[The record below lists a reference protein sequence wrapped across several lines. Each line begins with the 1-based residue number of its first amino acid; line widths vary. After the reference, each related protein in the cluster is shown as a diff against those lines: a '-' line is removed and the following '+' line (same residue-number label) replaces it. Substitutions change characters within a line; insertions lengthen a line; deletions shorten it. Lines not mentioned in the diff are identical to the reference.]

1 MFDTLT
7 QSFKNALGKI
17 RFQDDLKALEKALDE
32 LKKALLRNDVHH
44 KVARELVKN
53 IEAKTKAKGI
63 GKQQFLDALQESLL
77 EILSVPGA
85 ASGFVYAPTPPTIVL
100 MCGLQGGGKTTTC
113 AKLANYLKTRNKKVL
128 LVACDLERLAA
139 IEQLQVLG
147 AQIGVE
153 VFHKAGSVLDIAKG
167 ALERAKEGQFD
178 VVLVDSAGR
187 LAIDKP
193 LMDELKALKDLLK
206 PLETFYVA
214 DALSGQ
220 DGVRSAQTFHTEIGI
235 SGVVLSKFD
244 SDSKGGVA
252 LGIAHQLQIPLRFIG
267 HGEKIPDLDIFVP
280 ERIANRLM
288 GAGDIVSLVEKTS
301 SVIDPKE
308 AKNISKKL
316 KKGQFGFTDFLE
328 QLEKV
333 KKLGSISSLVSMI
346 PGLSGVAGAL
356 KGTDLENSAEIK
368 RIKAMVNSMTAKE
381 RDNPSLLNG
390 SRKKRI
396 ALGSG
401 LEVAEIN
408 RILKRFDQA
417 SQLAKK
423 LSSKGGVANL
433 LQMLQQNQPPQ
444 RH

>member
-44 KVARELVKN
+44 KVAKELVKN

-63 GKQQFLDALQESLL
+63 GKQQFLDSLQESLL

-85 ASGFVYAPTPPTIVL
+85 SSGFVYAPTPPTIVL

-113 AKLANYLKTRNKKVL
+113 AKLANYLKTRHKKVL

-147 AQIGVE
+147 EQIGIE
-153 VFHKAGSVLDIAKG
+153 VYHQEDSVLDIAKG
-167 ALERAKEGQFD
+167 ALKRAQEGQFD
-178 VVLVDSAGR
+178 VVIVDSAGR

-193 LMDELKALKDLLK
+193 LMEELKALKNLLK

-220 DGVRSAQTFHTEIGI
+220 DGVRSAQTFHTEIGL

-267 HGEKIPDLDIFVP
+267 HGEKIPDLDVFVP
-280 ERIANRLM
+280 ERIAQRLM
-288 GAGDIVSLVEKTS
+288 GAGDIVSLAEKTA
-301 SVIDPKE
+301 SVIDVKD
-308 AKNISKKL
+308 AKNLSKKL
-316 KKGQFGFTDFLE
+316 KKGQLNFNDFLE
-328 QLEKV
+328 QIEKI
-333 KKLGSISSLVSMI
+333 KKLGSLSSLVSMI
-346 PGLSGVAGAL
+346 PGLSGVAGTL
-356 KGTDLENSAEIK
+356 KGMDLENSTEIK
-368 RIKAMVNSMTAKE
+368 KIKAMVASMTAKE
-381 RDNPSLLNG
+381 RENPSILNG

-396 ALGSG
+396 ALGAG
-401 LEVAEIN
+401 LDVAEIN
-408 RILKRFDQA
+408 RILKRFEQMG
-417 SQLAKK
+417 QFAKK
-423 LSSKGGVANL
+423 LSAKGAIPNFLQTLQKKGGKV
-433 LQMLQQNQPPQ
+433 
-444 RH
+444 

>member
-44 KVARELVKN
+44 KVAKELVKN

-85 ASGFVYAPTPPTIVL
+85 TSGFVYAPTPPTIVL

-113 AKLANYLKTRNKKVL
+113 AKLAHYLKTRHKKVL

-153 VFHKAGSVLDIAKG
+153 VFHKAGSVLDIASG

-356 KGTDLENSAEIK
+356 KDTDLENSAEIK
-368 RIKAMVNSMTAKE
+368 KIKAMVASMTAKE
-381 RDNPSLLNG
+381 RDNPALLNG

-433 LQMLQQNQPPQ
+433 LQMLQQAQPPQ
-444 RH
+444 RG

>member
-44 KVARELVKN
+44 KVAKELVKN

-63 GKQQFLDALQESLL
+63 GKQQFLDSLQESLL

-85 ASGFVYAPTPPTIVL
+85 SSGFVYAPTPPTIVL

-113 AKLANYLKTRNKKVL
+113 AKLANYLKTRHKKVL

-147 AQIGVE
+147 EQIGIE
-153 VFHKAGSVLDIAKG
+153 VYHQEGSVLDIAKG
-167 ALERAKEGQFD
+167 ALKRAQEGQFD
-178 VVLVDSAGR
+178 VVIVDSAGR

-193 LMDELKALKDLLK
+193 LMEELKALKNLLN

-220 DGVRSAQTFHTEIGI
+220 DGVRSAQTFHTEIGL

-267 HGEKIPDLDIFVP
+267 HGEKIPDLDVFVP
-280 ERIANRLM
+280 DRIAQRLM
-288 GAGDIVSLVEKTS
+288 GAGDIVSLAEKTA
-301 SVIDPKE
+301 SVIDVKD
-308 AKNISKKL
+308 AKNLSKKL
-316 KKGQFGFTDFLE
+316 KKGQLNFNDFLE
-328 QLEKV
+328 QIEKI
-333 KKLGSISSLVSMI
+333 KKLGSLSSLVSMI
-346 PGLSGVAGAL
+346 PGLSGVAGTL
-356 KGTDLENSAEIK
+356 KGMDLENSTEIK
-368 RIKAMVNSMTAKE
+368 KIKAMVASMTAKE
-381 RDNPSLLNG
+381 RENPAILNG

-396 ALGSG
+396 ALGAG
-401 LEVAEIN
+401 LDVAEIN
-408 RILKRFDQA
+408 RILKRFEQMG
-417 SQLAKK
+417 QFAKK
-423 LSSKGGVANL
+423 LSAKGAIPNFLQALQKKGGKA
-433 LQMLQQNQPPQ
+433 
-444 RH
+444 

>member
-44 KVARELVKN
+44 KVAKELVKN

-63 GKQQFLDALQESLL
+63 GKQQFLDSLQESLL

-85 ASGFVYAPTPPTIVL
+85 SSGFVYAPTPPTIVL

-113 AKLANYLKTRNKKVL
+113 AKLANYLKTRHKKVL

-147 AQIGVE
+147 EQIGIE
-153 VFHKAGSVLDIAKG
+153 VYHQEGNVLDIAKG
-167 ALERAKEGQFD
+167 ALKRAQEGQFD
-178 VVLVDSAGR
+178 VVIVDSAGR

-193 LMDELKALKDLLK
+193 LMEELKALKNLLN

-220 DGVRSAQTFHTEIGI
+220 DGVRSAQTFHTEIGL

-267 HGEKIPDLDIFVP
+267 HGEKIPDLDVFVP
-280 ERIANRLM
+280 DRIAQRLM
-288 GAGDIVSLVEKTS
+288 GAGDIVSLAEKTA
-301 SVIDPKE
+301 SVIDVKD
-308 AKNISKKL
+308 AKNLSKKL
-316 KKGQFGFTDFLE
+316 KKGQLNFNDFLE
-328 QLEKV
+328 QIEKI
-333 KKLGSISSLVSMI
+333 KKLGSLSSLVSMI
-346 PGLSGVAGAL
+346 PGLSGVAGTL
-356 KGTDLENSAEIK
+356 KGMDLENSTEIK
-368 RIKAMVNSMTAKE
+368 RIKAMVSSMTAKE
-381 RDNPSLLNG
+381 RENPAILNG

-396 ALGSG
+396 ALGAG
-401 LEVAEIN
+401 LDVAEIN
-408 RILKRFDQA
+408 RILKRFEQMG
-417 SQLAKK
+417 QFAKK
-423 LSSKGGVANL
+423 LSAKGAIPNFLQALQKKGGKA
-433 LQMLQQNQPPQ
+433 
-444 RH
+444 

>member
-44 KVARELVKN
+44 KVAKELVKN

-63 GKQQFLDALQESLL
+63 GKQQFLDSLQESLL

-85 ASGFVYAPTPPTIVL
+85 SSGFVYAPTPPTIVL

-113 AKLANYLKTRNKKVL
+113 AKLANYLKTRHKKVL

-147 AQIGVE
+147 EQIGIE
-153 VFHKAGSVLDIAKG
+153 VYHQEGSVLDIAKG
-167 ALERAKEGQFD
+167 ALKRAQEGQFD
-178 VVLVDSAGR
+178 VVIVDSAGR

-193 LMDELKALKDLLK
+193 LMEELKALKNLLN

-220 DGVRSAQTFHTEIGI
+220 DGVRSAQTFHTEIGL

-267 HGEKIPDLDIFVP
+267 HGEKIPDLDVFVP
-280 ERIANRLM
+280 DRIAQRLM
-288 GAGDIVSLVEKTS
+288 GAGDIVSLAEKTA
-301 SVIDPKE
+301 SVIDVKD
-308 AKNISKKL
+308 AKNLSKKL
-316 KKGQFGFTDFLE
+316 KKGQLNFNDFLE
-328 QLEKV
+328 QIEKI
-333 KKLGSISSLVSMI
+333 KKLGSLSSLVSMI
-346 PGLSGVAGAL
+346 PGLSGVAGTL
-356 KGTDLENSAEIK
+356 KGMDLENSTEIK
-368 RIKAMVNSMTAKE
+368 RIKAMVSSMTAKE
-381 RDNPSLLNG
+381 RENPAILNG

-396 ALGSG
+396 ALGAG
-401 LEVAEIN
+401 LDVAEIN
-408 RILKRFDQA
+408 RILKRFEQMG
-417 SQLAKK
+417 QFAKK
-423 LSSKGGVANL
+423 LSAKGAIPNFLQALQKKGGKA
-433 LQMLQQNQPPQ
+433 
-444 RH
+444 

>member
-44 KVARELVKN
+44 KVAKELVKN

-63 GKQQFLDALQESLL
+63 GKQQFLDSLQESLL

-85 ASGFVYAPTPPTIVL
+85 SSGFVYAPTPPTIVL

-113 AKLANYLKTRNKKVL
+113 AKLANYLKTRHKKVL

-147 AQIGVE
+147 EQIGIE
-153 VFHKAGSVLDIAKG
+153 VYHQEGSVLDIAKE
-167 ALERAKEGQFD
+167 ALKRAQEGQFD
-178 VVLVDSAGR
+178 VVIVDSAGR

-193 LMDELKALKDLLK
+193 LMEELKALKNLLN

-220 DGVRSAQTFHTEIGI
+220 DGVRSAQTFHTEIGL

-267 HGEKIPDLDIFVP
+267 HGEKIPDLDVFVP
-280 ERIANRLM
+280 DRIAQRLM
-288 GAGDIVSLVEKTS
+288 GAGDIVSLAEKTA
-301 SVIDPKE
+301 SVIDVKD
-308 AKNISKKL
+308 AKNLSKKL
-316 KKGQFGFTDFLE
+316 KKGQLNFNDFLE
-328 QLEKV
+328 QIEKI
-333 KKLGSISSLVSMI
+333 KKLGSLSSLVSMI
-346 PGLSGVAGAL
+346 PGLSGVAGTL
-356 KGTDLENSAEIK
+356 KGMDLENSTEIK
-368 RIKAMVNSMTAKE
+368 RIKAMVSSMTAKE
-381 RDNPSLLNG
+381 RENPAILNG

-396 ALGSG
+396 ALGAG
-401 LEVAEIN
+401 LDVAEIN
-408 RILKRFDQA
+408 RILKRFEQMG
-417 SQLAKK
+417 QFAKK
-423 LSSKGGVANL
+423 LSAKGAIPNFLQALQKKGGKT
-433 LQMLQQNQPPQ
+433 
-444 RH
+444 

>member
-44 KVARELVKN
+44 KVAKELVKN

-153 VFHKAGSVLDIAKG
+153 VFHKEGSVLDIAKG

-193 LMDELKALKDLLK
+193 LMDELKALKNLLN

-316 KKGQFGFTDFLE
+316 KKGQFGFNDFLE

-368 RIKAMVNSMTAKE
+368 KIKAMVNSMTAKE
-381 RDNPSLLNG
+381 RDNPSILNG

-401 LEVAEIN
+401 LDVAEIN

-433 LQMLQQNQPPQ
+433 LHMLQQNQPP
-444 RH
+444 R

>member
-44 KVARELVKN
+44 KVAKELVKN

-153 VFHKAGSVLDIAKG
+153 VFHIAGSVLDIAKG

-178 VVLVDSAGR
+178 VVIVDSAGR

>member
-44 KVARELVKN
+44 KVAKELVKN

-63 GKQQFLDALQESLL
+63 GKQQFLDSLQESLL

-85 ASGFVYAPTPPTIVL
+85 SSGFVYAPTPPTIVL

-113 AKLANYLKTRNKKVL
+113 AKLANYLKTRHKKVL

-147 AQIGVE
+147 EQIGIE
-153 VFHKAGSVLDIAKG
+153 VYHQEGSVLDIAKG
-167 ALERAKEGQFD
+167 ALKRAQEGQFD
-178 VVLVDSAGR
+178 VVIVDSAGR

-193 LMDELKALKDLLK
+193 LMEELKALKNLLN

-220 DGVRSAQTFHTEIGI
+220 DGVRSAQTFHTEIGL

-267 HGEKIPDLDIFVP
+267 HGEKIPDLDVFVP
-280 ERIANRLM
+280 DRIAQRLM
-288 GAGDIVSLVEKTS
+288 GAGDIVSLAEKTA
-301 SVIDPKE
+301 SVIDVKD
-308 AKNISKKL
+308 AKNLSKKL
-316 KKGQFGFTDFLE
+316 KKGQLNFNDFLE
-328 QLEKV
+328 QIEKI
-333 KKLGSISSLVSMI
+333 KKLGSLSSLVSMI
-346 PGLSGVAGAL
+346 PGLSGVAGTL
-356 KGTDLENSAEIK
+356 KGMDLENSTEIK
-368 RIKAMVNSMTAKE
+368 KIKAMVASMTAKE
-381 RDNPSLLNG
+381 RENPAILNG

-396 ALGSG
+396 ALGAG
-401 LEVAEIN
+401 LDVAEIN
-408 RILKRFDQA
+408 RILKRFEQMG
-417 SQLAKK
+417 QFAKK
-423 LSSKGGVANL
+423 LSAKGAIPNFLQALQKKGSKA
-433 LQMLQQNQPPQ
+433 
-444 RH
+444 